1 MPTTEKDVYS
11 LVNESGTIVKEVF
24 SSVVGSESKAT
35 RNAAVTQLDAYCKEV
50 LRAHPEWAPIIKGIS
65 PRQALVQR
73 FEAREIVALIDAADS
88 RLHRHWLNQAANAFP
103 ALRALMVEMAAYLYE
118 LDAPRLIELRASDPD
133 QYKDVGLGIVLAGI
147 YLSLQD

>member
-50 LRAHPEWAPIIKGIS
+50 LRAHPEWAPVIKGIS

-73 FEAREIVALIDAADS
+73 FDVHEVVALIDAADS
-88 RLHRHWLNQAANAFP
+88 RLHRHLLNQAANAFP
-103 ALRALMVEMAAYLYE
+103 ALRTLMIRIGAFLYD
-118 LDAPRLIELRASDPD
+118 LDARRLIELRASDTD
-133 QYKDVGLGIVLAGI
+133 RYKDVGLGIVLAGL
-147 YLSLQD
+147 YLSLKD